1 MSKSDMQTIEKAA
14 ELYAVKKQV
23 GTNRKYEYAT
33 KLIMRLLAHFQKHDD
48 DLNVPAINDG
58 LLVNQGFELFF
69 ILSLQRKGLDTAII
83 HLVLTHSQ
91 SNPLT
96 MKP

>member
-33 KLIMRLLAHFQKHDD
+33 KLIMRLLACFQEHDD
-48 DLNVPAINDG
+48 DLNVPRHKRWAP
-58 LLVNQGFELFF
+58 
-69 ILSLQRKGLDTAII
+69 SKTKGLNYYLFYPYNKRD
-83 HLVLTHSQ
+83 
-91 SNPLT
+91 
-96 MKP
+96 